1 MFLSKRGYFGIDLVS
16 LISVCITLGFIRTVG
31 RWKLTWMSWEQSAP
45 GRKVN
50 TTGIVRKNRFCKKV
64 NVHKTDGYRRNLI
77 SCSTTRLAAA
87 KITRVAPVRL
97 CIHENPEEGAIL
109 SK

>member
-1 MFLSKRGYFGIDLVS
+1 MSKRGYFGIDLVS
-16 LISVCITLGFIRTVG
+16 LISVYITLGFIRTVG
-31 RWKLTWMSWEQSAP
+31 RWMSWEHSAP

-50 TTGIVRKNRFCKKV
+50 TTRIERKNRFCKKV
-64 NVHKTDGYRRNLI
+64 GGYRRNLI